1 VKETIRVFVN
11 DTPVSLF
18 RGMTVKHA
26 LLSRDP
32 SLYRAAIHGE
42 ILVTDGLGHRV
53 GLEGSLL
60 EGARLYTRRAGPVSP
75 D

>member
-1 VKETIRVFVN
+1 MKETIRVFVD

-26 LLSRDP
+26 LMSRDP
-32 SLYRAAIHGE
+32 SLYRAAMNGE
-42 ILVTDGLGHRV
+42 ILVTDELGHRM

-60 EGARLYTRRAGPVSP
+60 EGARLHTRRAGPVSS